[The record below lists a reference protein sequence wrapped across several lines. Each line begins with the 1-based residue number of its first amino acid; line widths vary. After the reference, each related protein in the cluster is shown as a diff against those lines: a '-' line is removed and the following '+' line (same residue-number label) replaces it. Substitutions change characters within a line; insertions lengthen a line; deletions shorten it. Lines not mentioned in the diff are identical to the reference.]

1 MVLYVI
7 VVNFLIMLLVNKV
20 TSIVMYDWKID
31 RNSCQLLK
39 QTLVYSTS

>member
-20 TSIVMYDWKID
+20 TSIVMYDWKIE
-31 RNSCQLLK
+31 
-39 QTLVYSTS
+39 

>member
-20 TSIVMYDWKID
+20 TSIVMYNWKIE
-31 RNSCQLLK
+31 
-39 QTLVYSTS
+39 